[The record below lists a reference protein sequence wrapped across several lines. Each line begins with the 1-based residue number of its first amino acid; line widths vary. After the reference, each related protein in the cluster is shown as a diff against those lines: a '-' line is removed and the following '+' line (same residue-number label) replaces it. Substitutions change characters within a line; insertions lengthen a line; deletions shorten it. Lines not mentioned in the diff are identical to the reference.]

1 MKKSYFYFAAVTAAA
16 SVAVSCNSELE
27 ANLSDDLI
35 KHTIIVE
42 SEAPTKTYIDEEAV
56 VHWAKTGD
64 ELGLVYNTDISSSA
78 SAKVVPTGGY
88 TLDAQGRA
96 KHTAEIS
103 IVDGASEYTLMAFYP
118 YEYIYN
124 PDPSKISFLHPEK
137 QTPSESSYDPKAD
150 FLISTNPK
158 TFSSLPGS
166 VSFSFH
172 RPVAIAKM
180 TLSGIAE
187 GEKISKIEFTASE
200 NIAGSFTV
208 NLLDENLTERVNYT
222 GGWYHYKTITLD
234 MQDRVATGS
243 DVVYFTTLPADL
255 SGKSFSVKVT
265 TDGHIYS
272 KDVALTDR
280 EFKLEAAT
288 LTKFVVANMT
298 ISDLPAEYALLKDAS
313 ALKAGDKMVICSS
326 GVSANST
333 YSSQYL
339 LGTQASGS
347 KIDKSYQI
355 YVTDDLT
362 IVEPL
367 PSNARVFT
375 LETAADG
382 KWYLKA
388 QDGYLYADYDAA
400 SGVSTLAVA
409 DTKSDSWKISVEST
423 GKTSIQSSNSRRYIS
438 YSSYSYIFSAAGS
451 TSSAVYA
458 YVLPSKDTPEGPTTE
473 QLSTPTIRNVS
484 VDGSSVTI
492 SWTAVDGAADY
503 DVKLADGYAQTGVTA
518 TEYTFTNV
526 PDGTY
531 PASGISV
538 IANPAST
545 DEAHTSSVPASWSSD
560 VVVKTTPDVENETK
574 LTFNLI
580 DYYKDYYKP
589 SSPVEDI
596 EDVKKLITISHI
608 GSSTCAWRTK
618 ANDGY
623 DGIFYASNHDIKV
636 KINDSSKKL
645 MKIVLYPCVKD
656 GSYMSINIKTC
667 EASYK
672 SSPYDY
678 NSSNGQC
685 IWSKGDESNYVKFT
699 TGGGTYLSKIEVTYK

>member
-27 ANLSDDLI
+27 ANLSDDLT

-42 SEAPTKTYIDEEAV
+42 SEAPTKTYIDEGAV
-56 VHWAKTGD
+56 VHWAETGD
-64 ELGLVYNTDISSSA
+64 ELGLLYKTDISSE
-78 SAKVVPTGGY
+78 KVVKTGGY
-88 TLDAQGRA
+88 TLDDEGRA
-96 KHTAEIS
+96 KHIAEIS
-103 IVDGASEYTLMAFYP
+103 TVDGALQYIMMAFYP
-118 YEYIYN
+118 YKSIYS
-124 PDPSKISFLHPEK
+124 PKASKIAFLHPEK

-180 TLSGIAE
+180 TIAGIVA
-187 GEKISKIEFTASE
+187 GEKISKIEFTAPE
-200 NIAGSFTV
+200 NIAGNFYADMLT
-208 NLLDENLTERVNYT
+208 ENLENRVTYT
-222 GGWYHYKTITLD
+222 GGSYYYKTITLD

-255 SGKSFSVKVT
+255 TGKSFSVKVT

-298 ISDLPAEYALLKDAS
+298 VSDLPAEYALLKDAS
-313 ALKAGDKMVICSS
+313 ALKAGDKMVICNS
-326 GVSANST
+326 GVSAKST

-347 KIDKSYQI
+347 KIAKSDQI

-367 PSNARVFT
+367 PLNSRVFT

-388 QDGYLYADYDAA
+388 QDGYLYADYDEANWN
-400 SGVSTLAVA
+400 STLAVA
-409 DTKSDSWKISVEST
+409 DSKSDSWTISVEST
-423 GKTSIQSSNSRRYIS
+423 GKTSIQSSNSSRYIS
-438 YSSYSYIFSAAGS
+438 YSSSYYTFSAAGS

-458 YVLPSKDTPEGPTTE
+458 YFLPSKDTPEGPTTE
-473 QLSTPTIRNVS
+473 QLSTPTISNVS

-492 SWTAVDGAADY
+492 SWTAVVGAADY

-545 DEAHTSSVPASWSSD
+545 DEAHTSSAPASWSSD
-560 VVVKTTPDVENETK
+560 VVVKTQADTGT
-574 LTFNLI
+574 TISFTLI
-580 DYYKDYYKP
+580 DYKT
-589 SSPVEDI
+589 SSTVGDI
-596 EDVKKLITISHI
+596 EDENKLITISRS
-608 GSSTCAWRTK
+608 GSGYCSWRTV
-618 ANDGY
+618 ASEGY
-623 DGIFYASNHDIKV
+623 DGIFYGSSNDIKV
-636 KINDSSKKL
+636 TINDSSKKL
-645 MKIVLYPCVKD
+645 TKIVLYACVKD
-656 GSYMSINIKTC
+656 GSYMTINIKTC
-667 EASYK
+667 EAFY
-672 SSPYDY
+672 SSGTY
-678 NSSNGQC
+678 NYESSNGQY
-685 IWSKGDESNYVKFT
+685 IWSEGDESNYVKFT

>member
-27 ANLSDDLI
+27 ANLSDDLT
-35 KHTIIVE
+35 KHTIIIE
-42 SEAPTKTYIDEEAV
+42 SEAPTKTYIDEGAV
-56 VHWAKTGD
+56 VHWAETGD
-64 ELGLVYNTDISSSA
+64 ELGLLYKTDISSE
-78 SAKVVPTGGY
+78 KVVKTGGY
-88 TLDAQGRA
+88 TLDDEGRA
-96 KHTAEIS
+96 KHIAEIS
-103 IVDGASEYTLMAFYP
+103 TVDGALQYIMMAFYP
-118 YEYIYN
+118 YKSIYS
-124 PDPSKISFLHPEK
+124 PKASKIAFLHPEK

-180 TLSGIAE
+180 TIAGIVA
-187 GEKISKIEFTASE
+187 GEKISKIEFTAPE
-200 NIAGSFTV
+200 NIAGDFYADMLT
-208 NLLDENLTERVNYT
+208 ENLENRVTYT
-222 GGWYHYKTITLD
+222 GGSYYYKTITLD
-234 MQDRVATGS
+234 MQERVATGS

-255 SGKSFSVKVT
+255 TGKSFSVKVT

-288 LTKFVVANMT
+288 LTKFVVADMT
-298 ISDLPAEYALLKDAS
+298 VSDLPAEYALLKDAS

-339 LGTQASGS
+339 LGTQASGT
-347 KIDKSYQI
+347 KIAKSDQI

-367 PSNARVFT
+367 PSNARVFA
-375 LETAADG
+375 LESAAGG

-388 QDGYLYADYDAA
+388 EDGYLYADYDAA
-400 SGVSTLAVA
+400 SYASTLAVA
-409 DTKSDSWKISVEST
+409 DSKSDSWTISVEST
-423 GKTSIQSSNSRRYIS
+423 GKTSIQSSNSSRYIS
-438 YSSYSYIFSAAGS
+438 YLSSYSAFSASGS

-473 QLSTPTIRNVS
+473 QLSTPTISDVS

-492 SWTAVDGAADY
+492 SWTAVVGAADY

-545 DEAHTSSVPASWSSD
+545 DEAHTSSAPASWSSD
-560 VVVKTTPDVENETK
+560 VVVKTQADTGT
-574 LTFNLI
+574 TISFTLI
-580 DYYKDYYKP
+580 DYKT
-589 SSPVEDI
+589 SSTVGDI
-596 EDVKKLITISHI
+596 EDENKLITISRS
-608 GSSTCAWRTK
+608 GSGYCSWRTV
-618 ANDGY
+618 ASEGY
-623 DGIFYASNHDIKV
+623 DGIFYGSSNDIKV
-636 KINDSSKKL
+636 TINDSSKKL
-645 MKIVLYPCVKD
+645 TKIVLYACVES
-656 GSYMSINIKTC
+656 GSYKTINIKTC
-667 EASYK
+667 EAFYGSGTYNYK
-672 SSPYDY
+672 
-678 NSSNGQC
+678 SSNGQY
-685 IWSKGDESNYVKFT
+685 IWSEGDESNYVKFT
-699 TGGGTYLSKIEVTYK
+699 TGGSTYLSKIEVTYK

>member
-1 MKKSYFYFAAVTAAA
+1 MKKSYFYFVAVTAAA

-27 ANLSDDLI
+27 ANLSDDLT

-42 SEAPTKTYIDEEAV
+42 SEAPTKTYIDEGAV
-56 VHWAKTGD
+56 VHWAENGD
-64 ELGLVYNTDISSSA
+64 ELGLLYKTDISSE
-78 SAKVVPTGGY
+78 KVVKTGGY
-88 TLDAQGRA
+88 TLDDEGRA
-96 KHTAEIS
+96 KHIAEIS
-103 IVDGASEYTLMAFYP
+103 TVDGALQYIMMAFYP
-118 YEYIYN
+118 YKSIYS
-124 PDPSKISFLHPEK
+124 PKASKIAFLHPEK

-158 TFSSLPGS
+158 TFSTLPGS

-180 TLSGIAE
+180 TIAGIVA
-187 GEKISKIEFTASE
+187 GEKISKIEFTAPE
-200 NIAGSFTV
+200 NIAGNFYADMLT
-208 NLLDENLTERVNYT
+208 ENLENRVTYT
-222 GGWYHYKTITLD
+222 GGSYYYKTITLD

-288 LTKFVVANMT
+288 LTKFVVADM
-298 ISDLPAEYALLKDAS
+298 IVSDLPAEYALLKDAS

-388 QDGYLYADYDAA
+388 QDGYLYADYDEANWN
-400 SGVSTLAVA
+400 STLAVA
-409 DTKSDSWKISVEST
+409 DSKSDSWTISVEST
-423 GKTSIQSSNSRRYIS
+423 GKTSIQSSNSSRYIS
-438 YSSYSYIFSAAGS
+438 YSSSYYTFSAAGS

-473 QLSTPTIRNVS
+473 QLATPTISDVS

-545 DEAHTSSVPASWSSD
+545 DEAHTISAPASWSSD
-560 VVVKTTPDVENETK
+560 VVVKTTPDVETETTIVFD
-574 LTFNLI
+574 L
-580 DYYKDYYKP
+580 KDYYNK
-589 SSPVEDI
+589 SVIKDSDEI
-596 EDVKKLITISHI
+596 ITITHS
-608 GSSTCAWRTK
+608 GSWRNLK
-618 ANDGY
+618 DHGY
-623 DGIFYASNHDIKV
+623 DGIYIARSNYLKV
-636 KINDSSKKL
+636 AINQQLNKS
-645 MKIVLYPCVKD
+645 MIKIVLIGVPE
-656 GSYMSINIKTC
+656 GS
-667 EASYK
+667 SYK
-672 SSPYDY
+672 AMNISSLESDTLSGPSGKGKYDPT
-678 NSSNGQC
+678 NGQYT
-685 IWSKGDESNYVKFT
+685 WSGGEESNYVKFNI
-699 TGGGTYLSKIEVTYK
+699 GAATYISKIEVTYK

>member
-27 ANLSDDLI
+27 ANLSDDLT

-42 SEAPTKTYIDEEAV
+42 SEAPTKTYIDEGAV
-56 VHWAKTGD
+56 VHWAETGD
-64 ELGLVYNTDISSSA
+64 ELGLLYKTDISSE
-78 SAKVVPTGGY
+78 KVVKTGGY
-88 TLDAQGRA
+88 TLDDEGRA
-96 KHTAEIS
+96 KHIAEIS
-103 IVDGASEYTLMAFYP
+103 TVDGALQYIMMAFYP
-118 YEYIYN
+118 YKSIYS
-124 PDPSKISFLHPEK
+124 PKASKIAFLHPEK

-180 TLSGIAE
+180 TIAGIVA
-187 GEKISKIEFTASE
+187 GEKISKIEFTAPE
-200 NIAGSFTV
+200 NIAGNFYADMLT
-208 NLLDENLTERVNYT
+208 ENLENRVTYT
-222 GGWYHYKTITLD
+222 GGSYYYKTITLD

-255 SGKSFSVKVT
+255 TGKSFSVKVT

-298 ISDLPAEYALLKDAS
+298 VSDLPAEYALLKDAS

-339 LGTQASGS
+339 LGTQASGT
-347 KIDKSYQI
+347 KIAKSDQI

-367 PSNARVFT
+367 PSNARVFA
-375 LETAADG
+375 LESAAGG

-388 QDGYLYADYDAA
+388 EDGYLYADYDAA
-400 SGVSTLAVA
+400 SYASTLAVA
-409 DTKSDSWKISVEST
+409 DSKSDSWTISVEST
-423 GKTSIQSSNSRRYIS
+423 GKTSIQSSNSSRYIS
-438 YSSYSYIFSAAGS
+438 YLSSYSAFSASGS

-473 QLSTPTIRNVS
+473 QLSTPTISDVS

-492 SWTAVDGAADY
+492 SWTAVVGAADY

-545 DEAHTSSVPASWSSD
+545 DEAHTSSAPASWSSD
-560 VVVKTTPDVENETK
+560 VVVKTQADTGT
-574 LTFNLI
+574 TISFTLI
-580 DYYKDYYKP
+580 DYKT
-589 SSPVEDI
+589 SSTVGDI
-596 EDVKKLITISHI
+596 EDENKLITISRS
-608 GSSTCAWRTK
+608 GSGYCSWRTV
-618 ANDGY
+618 ASEGY
-623 DGIFYASNHDIKV
+623 DGIFYGSSNDIKV
-636 KINDSSKKL
+636 TINDSSKKL
-645 MKIVLYPCVKD
+645 TKIVLYACVES
-656 GSYMSINIKTC
+656 GSYKTINIKTC
-667 EASYK
+667 EAFYGSGTYNYK
-672 SSPYDY
+672 
-678 NSSNGQC
+678 SSNGQY
-685 IWSKGDESNYVKFT
+685 IWSEGDESNYVKFT
-699 TGGGTYLSKIEVTYK
+699 TGGSTYLSKIEVTYK

>member
-1 MKKSYFYFAAVTAAA
+1 MKKSFFYFAAVTAAA

-27 ANLSDDLI
+27 DNLSDDLT

-42 SEAPTKTYIDEEAV
+42 SEAPTKTYIDEGAV
-56 VHWAKTGD
+56 VHWAETGD
-64 ELGLVYNTDISSSA
+64 DLGLLYKTDISSE
-78 SAKVVPTGGY
+78 KVVKTGGY
-88 TLDAQGRA
+88 TLDDEGRA
-96 KHTAEIS
+96 KHIAEIS
-103 IVDGASEYTLMAFYP
+103 TVDGALQYIMMAFYP
-118 YEYIYN
+118 YKSIYS
-124 PDPSKISFLHPEK
+124 PKASKIAFLHPEK

-180 TLSGIAE
+180 TIAGIVA
-187 GEKISKIEFTASE
+187 GEKISKIEFTAPE
-200 NIAGSFTV
+200 NIAGNFYADMLT
-208 NLLDENLTERVNYT
+208 ENLENRVTYT
-222 GGWYHYKTITLD
+222 GGSYYYKTITLD

-298 ISDLPAEYALLKDAS
+298 VSDLPAEYALLKDAS

-326 GVSANST
+326 GVSAKST

-347 KIDKSYQI
+347 KIAKSDQI

-367 PSNARVFT
+367 PLNSRVFT

-388 QDGYLYADYDAA
+388 QDGYLYADYDEANWN
-400 SGVSTLAVA
+400 STLAVA
-409 DTKSDSWKISVEST
+409 DSKSDSWTISVEST
-423 GKTSIQSSNSRRYIS
+423 GKTSIQSSNSNRYIS
-438 YSSYSYIFSAAGS
+438 YSSSYYNFSAAGS

-458 YVLPSKDTPEGPTTE
+458 YFLPSKDTPEGPTTE
-473 QLSTPTIRNVS
+473 QLATPAIRNVS

-492 SWTAVDGAADY
+492 RWTAVDGAADY

-538 IANPAST
+538 TANPSST
-545 DEAHTSSVPASWSSD
+545 DETHTSSAPASWSSD
-560 VVVKTTPDVENETK
+560 VVVKTTPDVETETTIVFD
-574 LTFNLI
+574 L
-580 DYYKDYYKP
+580 KDYYDK
-589 SSPVEDI
+589 SEFKDKDI
-596 EDVKKLITISHI
+596 DEIITITHNGSWRKEKPDGWDGI
-608 GSSTCAWRTK
+608 WLGSSK
-618 ANDGY
+618 Y
-623 DGIFYASNHDIKV
+623 LKV
-636 KINDSSKKL
+636 SINKQLNKS
-645 MKIVLYPCVKD
+645 MIKIVLIGVPE
-656 GSYMSINIKTC
+656 GSS
-667 EASYK
+667 SYK
-672 SSPYDY
+672 SM
-678 NSSNGQC
+678 NISSLESDTLSGPSGKGEYANGQYT
-685 IWSKGDESNYVKFT
+685 WSGGEESNYVKFN
-699 TGGGTYLSKIEVTYK
+699 TGSSTSISKIEVTYK

>member
-27 ANLSDDLI
+27 ANLSDDLT
-35 KHTIIVE
+35 KHTIIIE
-42 SEAPTKTYIDEEAV
+42 SEAPTKTYIDEGAV
-56 VHWAKTGD
+56 VHWAETGD
-64 ELGLVYNTDISSSA
+64 ELGLLYKTDISSE
-78 SAKVVPTGGY
+78 KVVKTGGY
-88 TLDAQGRA
+88 TLDDEGRA
-96 KHTAEIS
+96 KHIAEIS
-103 IVDGASEYTLMAFYP
+103 TVDGALQYIMMAFYP
-118 YEYIYN
+118 YKSIYS
-124 PDPSKISFLHPEK
+124 PKASKIAFLHPEK

-180 TLSGIAE
+180 TIAGIVA
-187 GEKISKIEFTASE
+187 GEKISKIEFTAPE
-200 NIAGSFTV
+200 NIAGDFYADMLT
-208 NLLDENLTERVNYT
+208 ENLENRVTYT
-222 GGWYHYKTITLD
+222 GGSYYYKTITLD
-234 MQDRVATGS
+234 MQERVATGS

-255 SGKSFSVKVT
+255 TGKSFSVKVT

-288 LTKFVVANMT
+288 LTKFVVADMT
-298 ISDLPAEYALLKDAS
+298 VSDLPAEYALLKDAS

-339 LGTQASGS
+339 LGTQASGT
-347 KIDKSYQI
+347 KIAKSDQI

-367 PSNARVFT
+367 PSNARVFA
-375 LETAADG
+375 LESAAGG

-388 QDGYLYADYDAA
+388 EDGYLYADYDAA
-400 SGVSTLAVA
+400 SYASTLAVA
-409 DTKSDSWKISVEST
+409 DSKSDSWTISVEST
-423 GKTSIQSSNSRRYIS
+423 GKTSIQSSNSSRYIS
-438 YSSYSYIFSAAGS
+438 YSSSYYTFSAAGS

-458 YVLPSKDTPEGPTTE
+458 YFLPSKDTPEGPTTE
-473 QLSTPTIRNVS
+473 QLSTPTISNVS

-492 SWTAVDGAADY
+492 SWTAVVGAANY

-545 DEAHTSSVPASWSSD
+545 DEAHTSSAPASWSSD
-560 VVVKTTPDVENETK
+560 VVVKTQADTGT
-574 LTFNLI
+574 TISFTLI
-580 DYYKDYYKP
+580 DYKT
-589 SSPVEDI
+589 SSTVGDI
-596 EDVKKLITISHI
+596 EDENKLITISRS
-608 GSSTCAWRTK
+608 GSGYCSWRTV
-618 ANDGY
+618 ASEGY
-623 DGIFYASNHDIKV
+623 DGIFYGSSNDIKV
-636 KINDSSKKL
+636 TINDSSKKL
-645 MKIVLYPCVKD
+645 TKIVLYACVES
-656 GSYMSINIKTC
+656 GSYKTINIKTC
-667 EASYK
+667 EAFYGSGTYNYK
-672 SSPYDY
+672 
-678 NSSNGQC
+678 SSNGQY
-685 IWSKGDESNYVKFT
+685 IWSEGDESNYVKFT
-699 TGGGTYLSKIEVTYK
+699 TGGSTYLSKIEVTYK

>member
-27 ANLSDDLI
+27 ANLSDDLT

-42 SEAPTKTYIDEEAV
+42 SEAPTKTYIDEGAV
-56 VHWAKTGD
+56 VHWAETGD
-64 ELGLVYNTDISSSA
+64 ELGLLYKTDISSE
-78 SAKVVPTGGY
+78 KVVKTGGY
-88 TLDAQGRA
+88 TLDDEGRA
-96 KHTAEIS
+96 KHIAEIS
-103 IVDGASEYTLMAFYP
+103 TVDGALQYIMMAFYP
-118 YEYIYN
+118 YKSIYS
-124 PDPSKISFLHPEK
+124 PKASKIAFLHPEK

-180 TLSGIAE
+180 TIAGIVA
-187 GEKISKIEFTASE
+187 GEKISKIEFTAPE
-200 NIAGSFTV
+200 NIAGNFYADMLT
-208 NLLDENLTERVNYT
+208 ENLENRVTYT
-222 GGWYHYKTITLD
+222 GGSYYYKTITLD

-255 SGKSFSVKVT
+255 TGKSFSVKVT

-288 LTKFVVANMT
+288 LTKFVVADMT
-298 ISDLPAEYALLKDAS
+298 VSDLPAEYALLKDAS

-339 LGTQASGS
+339 LGTQASGT
-347 KIDKSYQI
+347 KIAKSDQI

-367 PSNARVFT
+367 PSNARVFA
-375 LETAADG
+375 LESAAGG

-388 QDGYLYADYDAA
+388 EDGYLYADYDAA
-400 SGVSTLAVA
+400 SYASTLAVA
-409 DTKSDSWKISVEST
+409 DSKSDSWTISVEST
-423 GKTSIQSSNSRRYIS
+423 GKTSIQSSNSSRYIS
-438 YSSYSYIFSAAGS
+438 YSSSYYTFSAAGS

-458 YVLPSKDTPEGPTTE
+458 YFLPSKDTPEGPTTE
-473 QLSTPTIRNVS
+473 QLSTPTISNVS

-492 SWTAVDGAADY
+492 SWTAVVGAANY

-545 DEAHTSSVPASWSSD
+545 DEAHTSSAPASWSSD
-560 VVVKTTPDVENETK
+560 VVVKTQADTGT
-574 LTFNLI
+574 TISFTLI
-580 DYYKDYYKP
+580 DYKT
-589 SSPVEDI
+589 SSTVGDI
-596 EDVKKLITISHI
+596 EDENKLITISRS
-608 GSSTCAWRTK
+608 GSGYCSWRTV
-618 ANDGY
+618 ASEGY
-623 DGIFYASNHDIKV
+623 DGIFYGSSNDIKV
-636 KINDSSKKL
+636 TINDSSKKL
-645 MKIVLYPCVKD
+645 TKIVLYACVES
-656 GSYMSINIKTC
+656 GSYKTINIKTC
-667 EASYK
+667 EAFYGSGTYNYK
-672 SSPYDY
+672 
-678 NSSNGQC
+678 SSNGQY
-685 IWSKGDESNYVKFT
+685 IWSEGDESNYVKFT
-699 TGGGTYLSKIEVTYK
+699 TGGSTYLSKIEVTYK

>member
-27 ANLSDDLI
+27 ANLSDDLT

-42 SEAPTKTYIDEEAV
+42 SEAPTKTYIDEGAV
-56 VHWAKTGD
+56 VHWAETGD
-64 ELGLVYNTDISSSA
+64 ELGLLYKTDISSE
-78 SAKVVPTGGY
+78 KVVRTGGY
-88 TLDAQGRA
+88 TLDDEGRA
-96 KHTAEIS
+96 KHIAEIS
-103 IVDGASEYTLMAFYP
+103 TVDGALQYIMMAFYP
-118 YEYIYN
+118 YKSIYS
-124 PDPSKISFLHPEK
+124 PKASKIAFLHPEK

-180 TLSGIAE
+180 TIAGIVA
-187 GEKISKIEFTASE
+187 GEKISKIEFTAPE
-200 NIAGSFTV
+200 NIAGNFYADMLT
-208 NLLDENLTERVNYT
+208 ENLENRVTYT
-222 GGWYHYKTITLD
+222 GGSYYYKTITLD

-280 EFKLEAAT
+280 KFKLEAAT
-288 LTKFVVANMT
+288 LTKFVVANLT
-298 ISDLPAEYALLKDAS
+298 VSDLPSEYALLKDAS

-326 GVSANST
+326 GVSANNT

-339 LGTQASGS
+339 LGTEASGS
-347 KIDKSYQI
+347 KIAKSDQI

-375 LETAADG
+375 LESAADG

-388 QDGYLYADYDAA
+388 EDGYLYADYDAVNW
-400 SGVSTLAVA
+400 VSTLAVA
-409 DTKSDSWKISVEST
+409 KAKSDSWAITIESAGNT
-423 GKTSIQSSNSRRYIS
+423 AFKSTNSGRYITNTG
-438 YSSYSYIFSAAGS
+438 SSAYNFSAASS
-451 TSSAVYA
+451 TGTYKVYA
-458 YVLPSKDTPEGPTTE
+458 YVLPGKGTPEGPTTE
-473 QLSTPTIRNVS
+473 KLATPTIKNVT
-484 VDGSSVTI
+484 VDGNSVTI
-492 SWTAVDGAADY
+492 SWTAVGGAATY
-503 DVKLADGYAQTGVTA
+503 DVKLSDAYAKTGVTA

-526 PDGTY
+526 ADGTY

-545 DEAHTSSVPASWSSD
+545 DEAHTSSAPASWSSD

-580 DYYKDYYKP
+580 DYYKP
-589 SSPVEDI
+589 SSSVGDI

-608 GSSTCAWRTK
+608 GSSTCAWRTA

-672 SSPYDY
+672 SSTYDY

>member
-27 ANLSDDLI
+27 ANLSDDLT

-42 SEAPTKTYIDEEAV
+42 SEAPTKTYIDEGAV
-56 VHWAKTGD
+56 VHWAETGD
-64 ELGLVYNTDISSSA
+64 ELGLLYKTDISSE
-78 SAKVVPTGGY
+78 KVVKTGGY
-88 TLDAQGRA
+88 TLDDEGRA
-96 KHTAEIS
+96 KHIAEIS
-103 IVDGASEYTLMAFYP
+103 TVDGALQYIMMAFYP
-118 YEYIYN
+118 YKSIYS
-124 PDPSKISFLHPEK
+124 PKASKIAFLHPEK

-150 FLISTNPK
+150 FLISTNPE

-180 TLSGIAE
+180 TIAGIVA
-187 GEKISKIEFTASE
+187 GEKISKIEFTAPE
-200 NIAGSFTV
+200 NIAGNFYADMLT
-208 NLLDENLTERVNYT
+208 ENLENRVTYT
-222 GGWYHYKTITLD
+222 GGSYYYKTITLD
-234 MQDRVATGS
+234 MQERVATGS

-255 SGKSFSVKVT
+255 TGKSFSVKVT

-288 LTKFVVANMT
+288 LTKFVVADMT
-298 ISDLPAEYALLKDAS
+298 VSDLPAEYALLKDAS

-347 KIDKSYQI
+347 KIAKSDQI

-367 PSNARVFT
+367 PSNARVFA
-375 LETAADG
+375 LESAADG

-388 QDGYLYADYDAA
+388 QDGYLYANYDEANWN
-400 SGVSTLAVA
+400 STLAVA
-409 DTKSDSWKISVEST
+409 DSKSDSWTISVEST
-423 GKTSIQSSNSRRYIS
+423 GKTSIQSSNSSRYIS
-438 YSSYSYIFSAAGS
+438 YSSSYYTFSAAGS

-473 QLSTPTIRNVS
+473 QLATPTIRDVS

-492 SWTAVDGAADY
+492 SWTAVVGAADY

-531 PASGISV
+531 SASGIAV

-545 DEAHTSSVPASWSSD
+545 DEAHTSSAPASWYSD
-560 VVVKTTPDVENETK
+560 VVVKTTPDVETETTIVFD
-574 LTFNLI
+574 L
-580 DYYKDYYKP
+580 KDYYNK
-589 SSPVEDI
+589 SEFKDKDI
-596 EDVKKLITISHI
+596 DEIITITHNGSWIKNGVNDYKYDALFI
-608 GSSTCAWRTK
+608 GSGKYLKVAV
-618 ANDGY
+618 AN
-623 DGIFYASNHDIKV
+623 KTV
-636 KINDSSKKL
+636 V
-645 MKIVLYPCVKD
+645 KIVLYAAVED
-656 GSYMSINIKTC
+656 GN
-667 EASYK
+667 YK
-672 SSPYDY
+672 SIGIGSVETISDTGSTSYD
-678 NSSNGQC
+678 SDNGQYL
-685 IWSKGDESNYVKFT
+685 WSGGKESSYVKFKT
-699 TGGGTYLSKIEVTYK
+699 KTSGGNTYLSKIEVTYK

>member
-1 MKKSYFYFAAVTAAA
+1 MKKSYFYFVAVTAAA

-27 ANLSDDLI
+27 ANLSDDLT

-42 SEAPTKTYIDEEAV
+42 SEAPTKTYIDEGAV
-56 VHWAKTGD
+56 VHWAETGD
-64 ELGLVYNTDISSSA
+64 ELGLLYKTDISSE
-78 SAKVVPTGGY
+78 KVVKTGGY
-88 TLDAQGRA
+88 TLDDEGRA
-96 KHTAEIS
+96 KHIAEIS
-103 IVDGASEYTLMAFYP
+103 TVDGALQYIMMAFYP
-118 YEYIYN
+118 YKSIYS
-124 PDPSKISFLHPEK
+124 PKASKIAFLHPEK

-180 TLSGIAE
+180 TIAGIVA

-200 NIAGSFTV
+200 NIAGNFYADMLT
-208 NLLDENLTERVNYT
+208 ENLENRVTYT
-222 GGWYHYKTITLD
+222 GGSYYYKTITLD

-255 SGKSFSVKVT
+255 TGKSFSVKVT

-272 KDVALTDR
+272 KDIALTDR

-298 ISDLPAEYALLKDAS
+298 VSDLPAEYALLKDAS
-313 ALKAGDKMVICSS
+313 ALKAGDKMVICNS
-326 GVSANST
+326 GVSAKST

-347 KIDKSYQI
+347 KIAKSDQI

-367 PSNARVFT
+367 PLNSRVFT
-375 LETAADG
+375 LEIAADG

-388 QDGYLYADYDAA
+388 QDGYLYADYDEANWN
-400 SGVSTLAVA
+400 STLAVA
-409 DTKSDSWKISVEST
+409 DSKSDSWTISVEST
-423 GKTSIQSSNSRRYIS
+423 GKTSIQSSNSNRYIS
-438 YSSYSYIFSAAGS
+438 YSSSYYTFSAAGS

-473 QLSTPTIRNVS
+473 QLATPTISDVS

-492 SWTAVDGAADY
+492 SWTAVVGAADY

-531 PASGISV
+531 SASGIAV

-545 DEAHTSSVPASWSSD
+545 DEAHTSSAPASWSSD
-560 VVVKTTPDVENETK
+560 VVVKTTPDVETETTIVFD
-574 LTFNLI
+574 L
-580 DYYKDYYKP
+580 KDYYDK
-589 SSPVEDI
+589 SEIKDSDEI
-596 EDVKKLITISHI
+596 ITITHN
-608 GSSTCAWRTK
+608 GSWRNLK
-618 ANDGY
+618 DNGW
-623 DGIFYASNHDIKV
+623 DGIWLA
-636 KINDSSKKL
+636 SSKYLKIAINQQL
-645 MKIVLYPCVKD
+645 NKSMIKIVLIGVPE
-656 GSYMSINIKTC
+656 GSS
-667 EASYK
+667 SYK
-672 SSPYDY
+672 SM
-678 NSSNGQC
+678 NISSLESDTLSGPSGKGEYANGQYT
-685 IWSKGDESNYVKFT
+685 WSGGEESNYVKFN
-699 TGGGTYLSKIEVTYK
+699 TGSSTSISKIEVTYK

>member
-1 MKKSYFYFAAVTAAA
+1 MKKSFFYFAAVTAAA

-27 ANLSDDLI
+27 DNLSDDLT

-42 SEAPTKTYIDEEAV
+42 SEAPTKTYIDEGAV
-56 VHWAKTGD
+56 VHWAETGD
-64 ELGLVYNTDISSSA
+64 DLGLLYKTDISSE
-78 SAKVVPTGGY
+78 KVVKTGGY
-88 TLDAQGRA
+88 TLDDEGRA
-96 KHTAEIS
+96 KHIAEIS
-103 IVDGASEYTLMAFYP
+103 TVDGALQYIMMAFYP
-118 YEYIYN
+118 YKSIYF
-124 PDPSKISFLHPEK
+124 PKASKIAFLHPEK

-180 TLSGIAE
+180 TIAGIVA
-187 GEKISKIEFTASE
+187 GEKISKIEFTAPE
-200 NIAGSFTV
+200 NIAGNFYADMLT
-208 NLLDENLTERVNYT
+208 ENLENRVTYT
-222 GGWYHYKTITLD
+222 GGSYYYKTITLD

-298 ISDLPAEYALLKDAS
+298 VSDLPAEYALLKDAS

-326 GVSANST
+326 GVSAKST

-347 KIDKSYQI
+347 KIAKSDQI

-367 PSNARVFT
+367 PLNSRVFT

-388 QDGYLYADYDAA
+388 QDGYLYADYDEANWN
-400 SGVSTLAVA
+400 STLAVA
-409 DTKSDSWKISVEST
+409 DSKSDSWTISVEST
-423 GKTSIQSSNSRRYIS
+423 GKTSIQSSNSNRYIS
-438 YSSYSYIFSAAGS
+438 YSSSYYNFSAAGS

-458 YVLPSKDTPEGPTTE
+458 YFLPSKDTPEGPTTE
-473 QLSTPTIRNVS
+473 QLATPAIRNVS

-492 SWTAVDGAADY
+492 RWTAVDGAADY

-538 IANPAST
+538 TANPSST
-545 DEAHTSSVPASWSSD
+545 DETHTSSAPASWSSD
-560 VVVKTTPDVENETK
+560 VVVKTTPDVETETTIVFD
-574 LTFNLI
+574 L
-580 DYYKDYYKP
+580 KDYYDK
-589 SSPVEDI
+589 SEFKDKDI
-596 EDVKKLITISHI
+596 DEIITITHNGSWRKEKPDGWDGI
-608 GSSTCAWRTK
+608 WLGSSK
-618 ANDGY
+618 Y
-623 DGIFYASNHDIKV
+623 LKV
-636 KINDSSKKL
+636 SINKQLNKS
-645 MKIVLYPCVKD
+645 MIKIVLIGVPE
-656 GSYMSINIKTC
+656 GS
-667 EASYK
+667 SYK
-672 SSPYDY
+672 SMNISSLESDTLSGPSGTGEYDRT
-678 NSSNGQC
+678 NGQYT
-685 IWSKGDESNYVKFT
+685 WSGGNESNYVKFN
-699 TGGGTYLSKIEVTYK
+699 TGSSTSISKIEVTYK

>member
-27 ANLSDDLI
+27 ANLSDDLT

-42 SEAPTKTYIDEEAV
+42 SEAPTKTYIDEGAV
-56 VHWAKTGD
+56 VHWAETGD
-64 ELGLVYNTDISSSA
+64 ELGLLYKTDISTDER
-78 SAKVVPTGGY
+78 VVSTGGY
-88 TLDAQGRA
+88 TLDDEGRA
-96 KHTAEIS
+96 KHIAEIS
-103 IVDGASEYTLMAFYP
+103 TVDGASQYIMMAFYP
-118 YEYIYN
+118 YKSISS
-124 PDPSKISFLHPEK
+124 PKALKISFRHPEK

-180 TLSGIAE
+180 TIAGIVA
-187 GEKISKIEFTASE
+187 GEKISKIEFTAPE
-200 NIAGSFTV
+200 NIAGNFYADMLT
-208 NLLDENLTERVNYT
+208 ENLENRVTYT
-222 GGWYHYKTITLD
+222 GGSYYYKTITLD

-280 EFKLEAAT
+280 KFKLEAAT
-288 LTKFVVANMT
+288 LTKFVVANLT
-298 ISDLPAEYALLKDAS
+298 VSDLPSEYALLKDAS

-326 GVSANST
+326 GVSANNT

-339 LGTQASGS
+339 LGTEASGS
-347 KIDKSYQI
+347 KIAKSDQI

-375 LETAADG
+375 LESAADG

-388 QDGYLYADYDAA
+388 QDGYLYANYDEANWN
-400 SGVSTLAVA
+400 STLAVA
-409 DTKSDSWKISVEST
+409 DSKSDSWTISVEST
-423 GKTSIQSSNSRRYIS
+423 GKTSIQSSNSSRYIS
-438 YSSYSYIFSAAGS
+438 YSSSYYTFSAAGS

-458 YVLPSKDTPEGPTTE
+458 YVLPGKGTPEGPTTE
-473 QLSTPTIRNVS
+473 KLATPTIKNVT
-484 VDGSSVTI
+484 VDGNSVTI
-492 SWTAVDGAADY
+492 SWTAVGGAATY
-503 DVKLADGYAQTGVTA
+503 DVKLSDAYAKTGVTA

-526 PDGTY
+526 ADGTY

-545 DEAHTSSVPASWSSD
+545 DEEHTSSAPASWSSD
-560 VVVKTTPDVENETK
+560 VVVKTTPDVETETTIVFD
-574 LTFNLI
+574 L
-580 DYYKDYYKP
+580 KDYYDK
-589 SSPVEDI
+589 SEIKDSDEI
-596 EDVKKLITISHI
+596 ITITHN
-608 GSSTCAWRTK
+608 GSWRKNGVEYST
-618 ANDGY
+618 Y
-623 DGIFYASNHDIKV
+623 DGLFIASGRNFLKV
-636 KINDSSKKL
+636 AVANKTVV
-645 MKIVLYPCVKD
+645 KIVLYAVLD
-656 GSYMSINIKTC
+656 GG
-667 EASYK
+667 SYK
-672 SSPYDY
+672 SIGIGSVETISDTGSTSYD
-678 NSSNGQC
+678 SSNGQYL
-685 IWSKGDESNYVKFT
+685 WTGGEERSYVKFST
-699 TGGGTYLSKIEVTYK
+699 KSSGGNTYLSKIEVTYK

>member
-27 ANLSDDLI
+27 ANLSDDLT
-35 KHTIIVE
+35 KHTIIIE
-42 SEAPTKTYIDEEAV
+42 SEAPTKTYIDEGAV
-56 VHWAKTGD
+56 VHWAETGD
-64 ELGLVYNTDISSSA
+64 ELGLLYKTDISSE
-78 SAKVVPTGGY
+78 KVVKTGGY
-88 TLDAQGRA
+88 TLDDEGRA
-96 KHTAEIS
+96 KHIAEIS
-103 IVDGASEYTLMAFYP
+103 TVDGALQYIMMAFYP
-118 YEYIYN
+118 YKSIYS
-124 PDPSKISFLHPEK
+124 PKASKIAFLHPEK

-180 TLSGIAE
+180 TIAGIVA
-187 GEKISKIEFTASE
+187 GEKISKIEFTAPE
-200 NIAGSFTV
+200 NIAGNFYADMLT
-208 NLLDENLTERVNYT
+208 ENLENRVTYT
-222 GGWYHYKTITLD
+222 GGSYYYKTITLD

-255 SGKSFSVKVT
+255 TGKSFSVKVT

-298 ISDLPAEYALLKDAS
+298 VSDLPAEYALLKDAS

-339 LGTQASGS
+339 LGTQASGT
-347 KIDKSYQI
+347 KIAKSDQI

-367 PSNARVFT
+367 PSNARVFA
-375 LETAADG
+375 LESAAGG

-388 QDGYLYADYDAA
+388 EDGYLYADYDAA
-400 SGVSTLAVA
+400 SYASTLAVA
-409 DTKSDSWKISVEST
+409 DSKSDSWTISVEST
-423 GKTSIQSSNSRRYIS
+423 GKTSIQSSNSSRYIS
-438 YSSYSYIFSAAGS
+438 YSSSYYTFSAAGS

-458 YVLPSKDTPEGPTTE
+458 YFLPSKDTPEGPTTE
-473 QLSTPTIRNVS
+473 QLSTPTISNVS

-492 SWTAVDGAADY
+492 SWTAVVGAANY

-545 DEAHTSSVPASWSSD
+545 DEAHTSSAPASWSSD
-560 VVVKTTPDVENETK
+560 VVVKTQADTGT
-574 LTFNLI
+574 TISFTLI
-580 DYYKDYYKP
+580 DYKT
-589 SSPVEDI
+589 SSTVGDI
-596 EDVKKLITISHI
+596 EDENKLITISRS
-608 GSSTCAWRTK
+608 GSGYCSWRTV
-618 ANDGY
+618 ASEGY
-623 DGIFYASNHDIKV
+623 DGIFYGSSNDIKV
-636 KINDSSKKL
+636 TINDSSKKL
-645 MKIVLYPCVKD
+645 TKIVLYACVES
-656 GSYMSINIKTC
+656 GSYKTINIKTC
-667 EASYK
+667 EAFYGSGTYNYK
-672 SSPYDY
+672 
-678 NSSNGQC
+678 SSNGQY
-685 IWSKGDESNYVKFT
+685 IWSEGDESNYVKFT
-699 TGGGTYLSKIEVTYK
+699 TGGSTYLSKIEVTYK